1 MEKSEGPIVETRKEL
16 MVSLSGDAK
25 PTLRTAHFI
34 KPSITSSIDEN
45 TPKHPSHYNF
55 SLPFKFE
62 PKKWPLRITF
72 HGWRNAQRRWKE
84 WVDKMAALHEATWR
98 KVGIYQAVMSSL
110 YQIGR
115 DDDFLI
121 GLAEKWCFE
130 TNTFIFP
137 WGEAT
142 ITLED
147 ILVAGYSVLG
157 SPVFTPLET
166 EELKEAEQKL
176 MEIGELLRRSK
187 SKKVDHSSWIKY
199 LMENN
204 SEVEHE
210 AFLSLWLSRFVFPSL
225 PNMSIP
231 KHVFP
236 IAVRLARGIKIALG
250 PALLASIYRDLRLL
264 KKKILALSNLV
275 SFEDDNDDQK
285 VELTIWSPF
294 HIVQVWAWERFP
306 KLQPKPNVTDLEVPR
321 LARWHNVNSSTVR
334 NVRLALDSEGSFQ
347 WRPYATAVE
356 SLCYK
361 IYGDEEKWVLV
372 DVDVDE
378 ELKSF
383 TRCLRACELVGIGCV
398 EQYSPHRVAMQ
409 FGMDQDLPGPVK
421 RRNETQELSWKR
433 FDKQIKNAML
443 YIPSRHCK
451 PDVTLRYLEWWKQSV
466 FGGKDGSGNPKVQ
479 KFRFHV
485 SKGRSQ
491 IMILCILLVSL
502 LNVNMLKA

>member
-1 MEKSEGPIVETRKEL
+1 
-16 MVSLSGDAK
+16 
-25 PTLRTAHFI
+25 
-34 KPSITSSIDEN
+34 
-45 TPKHPSHYNF
+45 
-55 SLPFKFE
+55 
-62 PKKWPLRITF
+62 
-72 HGWRNAQRRWKE
+72 
-84 WVDKMAALHEATWR
+84 
-98 KVGIYQAVMSSL
+98 
-110 YQIGR
+110 
-115 DDDFLI
+115 
-121 GLAEKWCFE
+121 
-130 TNTFIFP
+130 
-137 WGEAT
+137 
-142 ITLED
+142 
-147 ILVAGYSVLG
+147 
-157 SPVFTPLET
+157 
-166 EELKEAEQKL
+166 
-176 MEIGELLRRSK
+176 
-187 SKKVDHSSWIKY
+187 
-199 LMENN
+199 MENN

-225 PNMSIP
+225 PNTSIP

-372 DVDVDE
+372 DVDVDVDE

-443 YIPSRHCK
+443 
-451 PDVTLRYLEWWKQSV
+451 
-466 FGGKDGSGNPKVQ
+466 
-479 KFRFHV
+479 
-485 SKGRSQ
+485 
-491 IMILCILLVSL
+491 
-502 LNVNMLKA
+502 